1 MRNRVRRP
9 YRFLK
14 INPLAPLCL
23 RLRSPVPNLY
33 IVPIKNRGS
42 PQSEEKKNIAE
53 AKKSLFEKT
62 ICYAKKSVQ
71 IIEQIQ
77 ENVIF
82 HAFL

>member
-1 MRNRVRRP
+1 MFHHSSIHLLFQLYLDAIAVYRRS
-9 YRFLK
+9 FGT
-14 INPLAPLCL
+14 
-23 RLRSPVPNLY
+23 SPRT
-33 IVPIKNRGS
+33 KDTARGAA
-42 PQSEEKKNIAE
+42 KKKRKKKRNIAE